1 MDCENLLREAHHRGA
16 NDLQLVVSLL
26 SLMARQAGDRE
37 QSALLLEA
45 ASRVRLLARSR
56 AAMTNGTVRDLYA
69 ALGDVCEALQTMAS
83 PRGIDVTLL
92 LNAQPDGFNADA
104 VTAIGMA
111 VNELATNAIK
121 HAFSSTGAGTVTV
134 SLADGPDGAVVICV
148 DDDGSPLAH
157 GSDPPPRGGGLG
169 LNLAR
174 ALLTPY
180 GRLTVPAG
188 ASKRFEIVL
197 DAPSPP
203 RLN

>member
-26 SLMARQAGDRE
+26 GLMARRVGERE

-56 AAMTNGTVRDLYA
+56 AAMTNGAARDLCA
-69 ALGDVCEALQTMAS
+69 ALGDLCEALQTMAS
-83 PRGIDVTLL
+83 PRGIEVALL
-92 LNAQPDGFNADA
+92 LEARPDDFNADA
-104 VTAIGMA
+104 VKAISMA

-121 HAFSSTGAGTVTV
+121 HAFSSTGAGRVTV
-134 SLADGPDGAVVICV
+134 SLVNGPDGVVVICV
-148 DDDGSPLAH
+148 DDNGSPLVH
-157 GSDPPPRGGGLG
+157 GSDPPPGGGGLG

-197 DAPSPP
+197 DAPSALC
-203 RLN
+203 LN